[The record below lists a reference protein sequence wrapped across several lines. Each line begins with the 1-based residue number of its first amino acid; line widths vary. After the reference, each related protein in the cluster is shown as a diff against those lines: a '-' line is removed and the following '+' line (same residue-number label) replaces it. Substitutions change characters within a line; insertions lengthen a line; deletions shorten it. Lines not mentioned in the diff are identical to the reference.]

1 MTSHDRFL
9 GREERHLTVIPPVDD
24 AAVTRDRALIDR
36 LWNIDITRKVTIL
49 LALGLIWELGVLS
62 SNVSDQVMPTAS
74 ATLAAFGEGLASGAI
89 QTAAWN
95 SIKTLLSG
103 YGIGLAVSSVFVS
116 IAVAWRFG
124 TDMLTTLSAM
134 LNPLPAIALLPLA
147 MIWFGLGKG
156 AIIFTLLHSIVW
168 PVSLYAMTGIRG
180 ISPTLKMMG
189 RNYGLRGPR
198 FILLILLPAA
208 FPTIISGL
216 RIAWAFAWR
225 TLMAAELVFGGQVSG
240 GGFAGAEAGNS
251 GGLGWYIFRSQMENQ
266 TASVFAGLLAI
277 IVIGIFVENVLLR
290 GVERLTVERWG
301 MTRSGS

>member
-1 MTSHDRFL
+1 MTAHDRYI
-9 GREERHLTVIPPVDD
+9 GREERHITVLPEVGEGAI
-24 AAVTRDRALIDR
+24 TRERPLLDR
-36 LWNIDITRKVTIL
+36 LWNIDITRKITIL
-49 LALGLIWELGVLS
+49 LVLGLIWELGVIS
-62 SNVSDQVMPTAS
+62 SNVSDQVMPTAT
-74 ATLAAFGEGLASGAI
+74 ATLAAFGEGLVNGTI

-103 YGIGLAVSSVFVS
+103 YAIGLAVSSVFVS
-116 IAVAWRFG
+116 VAVAWRFG

-198 FILLILLPAA
+198 YILLILLPAA
-208 FPTIISGL
+208 FPTILSGM

-240 GGFAGAEAGNS
+240 GSFAGSEAGNS

-277 IVIGIFVENVLLR
+277 IVIGVLVENVLLR
-290 GVERLTVERWG
+290 GVERLTIERWG